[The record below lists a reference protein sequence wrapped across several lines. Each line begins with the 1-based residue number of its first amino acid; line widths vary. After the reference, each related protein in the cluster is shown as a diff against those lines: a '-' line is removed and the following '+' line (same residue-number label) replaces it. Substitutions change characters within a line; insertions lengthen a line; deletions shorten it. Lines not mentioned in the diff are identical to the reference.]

1 MSAASEP
8 TLYPLF
14 LKLEGRGVLVVGAG
28 TIAERKIDALL
39 EGRALVRVV
48 APEATPKV
56 QRLAHDG
63 ALEWDARAF
72 DEADVERAWLV
83 IAATADPAVQRR
95 VAEAAHARRR
105 FVISVDDP
113 PNASAYSGAVV
124 RRHPFTIAI
133 SSSGATPALT
143 RLVREVVEQIL
154 PGDEWIEHAKRL
166 RARWVA
172 AGTPPG
178 ERFGELVRELKERA
192 KRS

>member
-1 MSAASEP
+1 MSAAGEP

-14 LKLEGRGVLVVGAG
+14 LKLERRGVLVVGAG
-28 TIAERKIDALL
+28 PIAERKIDALL

-56 QRLAHDG
+56 QRLARDG
-63 ALEWDARAF
+63 VLEWDAREF
-72 DEADVERAWLV
+72 EEADVERAWLV

-95 VAEAAHARRR
+95 VAKAAHARRT

-143 RLVREVVEQIL
+143 RLVREVVEQVL

-166 RARWVA
+166 RAKWIA